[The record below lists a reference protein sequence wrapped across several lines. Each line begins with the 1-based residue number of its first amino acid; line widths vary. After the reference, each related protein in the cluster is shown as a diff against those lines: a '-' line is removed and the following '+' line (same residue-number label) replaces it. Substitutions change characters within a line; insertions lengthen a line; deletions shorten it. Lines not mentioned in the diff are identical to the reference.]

1 MSESKKKRISQKEL
15 AWYIVA
21 GVIATIA
28 LVFIIFGIIGNHY
41 QGKASDNWVQVSE
54 KAWLVNWSNMGYR
67 WWGIVLMA
75 IAAFIAIVTLLV
87 FARSGDRDEERAL
100 RRRQRLMLEEEASKE
115 AHPEIVNAEATPKE

>member
-1 MSESKKKRISQKEL
+1 
-15 AWYIVA
+15 
-21 GVIATIA
+21 
-28 LVFIIFGIIGNHY
+28 
-41 QGKASDNWVQVSE
+41 
-54 KAWLVNWSNMGYR
+54 
-67 WWGIVLMA
+67 MA